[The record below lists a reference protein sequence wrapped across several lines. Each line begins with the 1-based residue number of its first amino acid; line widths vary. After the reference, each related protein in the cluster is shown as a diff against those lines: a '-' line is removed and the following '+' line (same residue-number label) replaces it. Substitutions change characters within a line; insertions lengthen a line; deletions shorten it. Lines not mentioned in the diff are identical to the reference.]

1 MTWQTV
7 LDFIQTQTD
16 PATFEQHLRRTQ
28 AGDPVA
34 GRLTVATPSEASRA
48 WLDARLRSVVERAAA
63 SVYGVEVEIEFV
75 ADGVVGS
82 NWSEEYVVVD
92 APEVDTPDPAAGAV
106 AGADHV
112 VGFFERGGAGYSQIA
127 HHTTFFRMPLLGR
140 AFLLWKSLD
149 SDDKRP
155 LKSIAPNF
163 WTPPNRYSFDDLV
176 QRLNQKR
183 HHIVTGGPRECYRTY
198 DGRRKS
204 QPVTCP
210 AGCCWGSDYRWVR
223 HRPFPKGGSK
233 CEHWSTGLLEILCQQ
248 KLARV
253 HFLSSDNY
261 KPEIQIWRMPSLLTP
276 YLYERM
282 EPLLQKDYDLWLD
295 QYLVLFGLKDRREWA
310 TIRHEYLEPLMPG
323 YDQYEIDH
331 NYEIYG
337 KWRSFIDN
345 ATENPNYDGDQNFQT
360 TWSENSENSD
370 HVV

>member
-1 MTWQTV
+1 MDELNSTLRAALRSRMTQATFDAHVAGATFVEAGPDVVQMIASSAQSAAWLRSRLLATVEAATSPRRVEV
-7 LDFIQTQTD
+7 LD
-16 PATFEQHLRRTQ
+16 P
-28 AGDPVA
+28 PVN
-34 GRLTVATPSEASRA
+34 GNGGH
-48 WLDARLRSVVERAAA
+48 VVEP
-63 SVYGVEVEIEFV
+63 VEVEVEV
-75 ADGVVGS
+75 GVS
-82 NWSEEYVVVD
+82 
-92 APEVDTPDPAAGAV
+92 DPAAGAV
-106 AGADHV
+106 AAADHV
-112 VGFFERGGAGYSQIA
+112 AGFFERGGAGYSQIA

-163 WTPPNRYSFDDLV
+163 WTPPDRYSFDDLV

-276 YLYERM
+276 YVYERM

-331 NYEIYG
+331 NYEVYG

-345 ATENPNYDGDQNFQT
+345 ATENPNYDGDQKIQT

-370 HVV
+370 HMV